1 MVVGGGSV
9 AEIDLPG
16 YRVTVATGAL
26 DRVGSIVS
34 SVAPAHRYALISD
47 RTVAPLYAARVAHSF
62 GDAAGRVSQH
72 TVEPGERHKTRES
85 WARLT
90 DELLANGAGRD
101 TTILALGGGVVGDL
115 AGFVAATYM
124 RGVPVVQIPTTLL
137 AMVDA
142 SIGGKTGVDTP
153 AGKNLVGAFHQPCA
167 VIADPMVLLTLPSA
181 HLRAGIAEV
190 IKHGVVA
197 DENYFDDVV
206 GSMASLIDPSGP
218 DRDVTH
224 RTVARSIAIKA
235 AIVAEDEFE
244 GGRRRVLNF
253 GHTLGHA
260 IEMLSGF
267 ALLHGEAVAIGMVL
281 EARLAERLA
290 IAEQGTA
297 ERVRSAVRSAGLGD
311 ARPSTMS
318 AAAIL
323 DATRSDKKARH
334 GSVEYA
340 LPTRIGEMAGEAAG
354 WSIPVADADV
364 LAVLEHDS

>member
-1 MVVGGGSV
+1 VVGGTGSV
-9 AEIDLPG
+9 AEIDLPR
-16 YRVTVATGAL
+16 YRVTVASGAL

-47 RTVAPLYAARVAHSF
+47 RTVAPLYAVRVAHSF
-62 GDAAGRVSQH
+62 GDAEARVSQH
-72 TVEPGERHKTRES
+72 TVESGERHKTRES

-90 DELLANGAGRD
+90 DELLATGAGRD
-101 TTILALGGGVVGDL
+101 TTVLALGGGVVGDL

-153 AGKNLVGAFHQPCA
+153 SGKNLVGSFHQPCA
-167 VIADPMVLLTLPSA
+167 VIADPGVLLTLSSA

-206 GSMASLIDPSGP
+206 GSMTSLVDPVAA
-218 DRDVTH
+218 DRDAMH
-224 RTVARSIAIKA
+224 RIVARSIAIKA
-235 AIVAEDEFE
+235 AIVTEDELE

-260 IEMLSGF
+260 IETLSGF
-267 ALLHGEAVAIGMVL
+267 SLLHGEAVAVGMVL

-290 IAEQGTA
+290 IAEPGTA
-297 ERVRSAVRSAGLGD
+297 ERIRSAVRSAGLGD
-311 ARPSTMS
+311 TRPSTMTP
-318 AAAIL
+318 AAIL

-340 LPTRIGEMAGEAAG
+340 LPARIGAMAGEADG
-354 WSIPVADADV
+354 WSIPVADAEV
-364 LAVLEHDS
+364 LAVLDR